1 LSGINAVATGASPS
15 AIAITPSVNALF
27 VSNTAASFVTSYQID
42 STGSLTVGSNTKT
55 GQNPIGL
62 AVDPAGKFLFVANQ
76 GTFSDP
82 KSGSISVFSIS
93 GTTLKPVTGSPFL
106 TEGPTDTSGTG
117 PVSVAVPPSGNYLYV
132 ANQFNNTV
140 SAFSFDGTSGALTAV
155 PGSPYPSCV
164 SASSNCTAPSGLGI
178 SPNGAFLLVT
188 NSGSNNVS
196 SFAICVVVSATCSK
210 PDGTMTAV
218 TGSPFPAG
226 IGPVAV
232 AFDSGFNFV
241 YVADQQ
247 SNQVS
252 QYSFSPG
259 TGVLTSLSPP
269 SLSTG
274 STPVSLAVRSGASGS
289 DVGNPTLNTLDF
301 VYVANI
307 GGTSLSVFG
316 LDTTNGLLGT
326 PTTFA
331 TTGGQPSAV
340 AVK

>member
-1 LSGINAVATGASPS
+1 
-15 AIAITPSVNALF
+15 
-27 VSNTAASFVTSYQID
+27 
-42 STGSLTVGSNTKT
+42 
-55 GQNPIGL
+55 
-62 AVDPAGKFLFVANQ
+62 
-76 GTFSDP
+76 
-82 KSGSISVFSIS
+82 
-93 GTTLKPVTGSPFL
+93 
-106 TEGPTDTSGTG
+106 
-117 PVSVAVPPSGNYLYV
+117 
-132 ANQFNNTV
+132 
-140 SAFSFDGTSGALTAV
+140 
-155 PGSPYPSCV
+155 
-164 SASSNCTAPSGLGI
+164 
-178 SPNGAFLLVT
+178 
-188 NSGSNNVS
+188 
-196 SFAICVVVSATCSK
+196 
-210 PDGTMTAV
+210 MTAV